1 MKRISIFTL
10 TLMMVLALAA
20 CGGQS
25 GASANGDAGNSGGA
39 ENDVGGQNNGGA
51 ENDGGTP
58 QAADTSANGNINIS
72 FAQEGDFTLIT
83 IISPYVSQFT
93 EEALKLPEEEIY
105 QASFSVHFNNQ
116 DDWEQGFGVS
126 FGHQHSYTY
135 VDNQEVATYTTR
147 GHFNQYAND
156 LYLSSGEGGLVVE
169 VDGDKAEWYISG
181 VELSLD
187 NITDV
192 SINAGLMN
200 EISDPDDYLF
210 FDSIQI
216 AQVAVSDTV
225 PVADVTALPFD
236 VTGMYAGENYEN
248 EADNAIFYVN
258 ALPGGYEI
266 SIGDFTTG
274 PLQPEIRN
282 DEYGDYISFQSN
294 TPDGYVSASFSSYI
308 GDTAKIGA
316 SLDRGDASGATV
328 YLNGG
333 KVYLHPGTLMTW
345 DSENQTTK
353 TAMTY
358 EFEDGKFRFSITDGE
373 YTSDWLEPDVSSYSL
388 GFTFISGG
396 VEFNV
401 VIRNIN
407 SILDQSID
415 IEKLT
420 NGAHDSTVYA
430 YPEITKEDVAG
441 IDFTGTYDENGDPE
455 RTLVISQDTVTVAGR
470 FTCERDD
477 AAFFNSRWKPMTL
490 TDQTSGEKIVVE
502 TYISLDYELNEDGM
516 AIPGS
521 IAMSKKVDT
530 DDSLEWYSIWLMPKE

>member
-1 MKRISIFTL
+1 
-10 TLMMVLALAA
+10 
-20 CGGQS
+20 
-25 GASANGDAGNSGGA
+25 
-39 ENDVGGQNNGGA
+39 
-51 ENDGGTP
+51 
-58 QAADTSANGNINIS
+58 
-72 FAQEGDFTLIT
+72 
-83 IISPYVSQFT
+83 
-93 EEALKLPEEEIY
+93 
-105 QASFSVHFNNQ
+105 
-116 DDWEQGFGVS
+116 
-126 FGHQHSYTY
+126 
-135 VDNQEVATYTTR
+135 VDNQEVATYTTH
-147 GHFNQYAND
+147 GYFNQYSSD
-156 LYLSSGEGGLVVE
+156 LHFGTSEDGLVVE

-181 VELSLD
+181 VEVSLD
-187 NITDV
+187 NITHV

-210 FDSIQI
+210 NEYIEV

-274 PLQPEIRN
+274 PLRPEIRN

-294 TPDGYVSASFSSYI
+294 TPNGYVSASFSSYK
-308 GDTAKIGA
+308 GDTAKISA
-316 SLDRGDASGATV
+316 SLDRGDATGATV

-333 KVYLHPGTLMTW
+333 KVYLRPGTLMTW

-358 EFEDGKFRFSITDGE
+358 EFEDGKFRFSITDGD

-401 VIRNIN
+401 VIRNIS
-407 SILDQSID
+407 SILEQSVD

-441 IDFTGTYDENGDPE
+441 IDFTGTYDENGDPD

-477 AAFFNSRWKPMTL
+477 AAFFNSKWKPMTL
-490 TDQTSGEKIVVE
+490 TDQASGEKIVVE
-502 TYISLDYELNEDGM
+502 TYVSLDYELNEDGM
-516 AIPGS
+516 SVPGS
-521 IAMSKKVDT
+521 IAMSKKVET
-530 DDSLEWYSIWLMPKE
+530 DDTLEWYNAWLMPKE

>member
-1 MKRISIFTL
+1 MKRIQIFTL
-10 TLMMVLALAA
+10 TLMMIFTLAA
-20 CGGQS
+20 CGGKPGS
-25 GASANGDAGNSGGA
+25 SANGDALNSGGA
-39 ENDVGGQNNGGA
+39 GNNVGA
-51 ENDGGTP
+51 ENDGGGTP
-58 QAADTSANGNINIS
+58 QAADTSTNGNMNIS
-72 FAQEGDFTLIT
+72 FAQEGDVTLIT

-116 DDWEQGFGVS
+116 EDWEQGFGLS

-135 VDNQEVATYTTR
+135 VDNQEVATYTTH
-147 GHFNQYAND
+147 GYFNQYSND
-156 LYLSSGEGGLVVE
+156 LHFGTSEGGLVVE

-181 VELSLD
+181 AEVSLD
-187 NITDV
+187 NITHV

-200 EISDPDDYLF
+200 EISDPEDYLF
-210 FDSIQI
+210 NEYITI

-248 EADNAIFYVN
+248 EADNAIFNVT

-274 PLQPEIRN
+274 PLRPEISH
-282 DEYGDYISFQSN
+282 DEYGDYIRLQSN
-294 TPDGYVSASFSSYI
+294 TPDGYITAGFSCYK
-308 GDTAKIGA
+308 GDSAKISA
-316 SLDRGDASGATV
+316 SLDRRDASGATV

-333 KVYLHPGTLMTW
+333 KVYLRPGTLMTW
-345 DSENQTTK
+345 DMDDQTTK

-358 EFEDGKFRFSITDGE
+358 EYEDGKFRFSITDGE
-373 YTSDWLEPDVSSYSL
+373 YTSDWLEPDVSSYSF
-388 GFTFISGG
+388 GFTFTSGG

-401 VIRNIN
+401 VIRNIS
-407 SILDQSID
+407 SILEQSVD
-415 IEKLT
+415 IEKIT
-420 NGAHDSTVYA
+420 NGVHDSTVYA

-441 IDFTGTYDENGDPE
+441 IDFTGTYDENGDPD

-490 TDQTSGEKIVVE
+490 TDQASGEKIVVE
-502 TYISLDYELNEDGM
+502 TYVSLDYELNEDGM
-516 AIPGS
+516 AVPGS
-521 IAMSKKVDT
+521 IAMSKKVET
-530 DDSLEWYSIWLMPKE
+530 DDTLEWYNIWLMPKE